1 MEQALDWAR
10 RFLLPGYVV
19 EARCLLTWAGG
30 DRVACAARGFS
41 RAIFLRRADA
51 GTKKIATALILVG
64 EPVGLDKNGPP
75 VSRTDGPHNGGEN
88 TTCKAYPTW
97 ALASRRA
104 AVNFPPVSG
113 RGHGCTWRSSGALPA
128 ENLWSECLAARDRA
142 ERSRDLADG
151 RAAGRAWAQ
160 FLSAFVR

>member
-75 VSRTDGPHNGGEN
+75 VSRTDGPHLEVRTNASLPPTSAGVQPRCEIAGRLQDAAALWGF
-88 TTCKAYPTW
+88 TCRT
-97 ALASRRA
+97 
-104 AVNFPPVSG
+104 
-113 RGHGCTWRSSGALPA
+113 RS
-128 ENLWSECLAARDRA
+128 NRARDFYDA
-142 ERSRDLADG
+142 CE
-151 RAAGRAWAQ
+151 AGRRWAAL
-160 FLSAFVR
+160 LSAFA